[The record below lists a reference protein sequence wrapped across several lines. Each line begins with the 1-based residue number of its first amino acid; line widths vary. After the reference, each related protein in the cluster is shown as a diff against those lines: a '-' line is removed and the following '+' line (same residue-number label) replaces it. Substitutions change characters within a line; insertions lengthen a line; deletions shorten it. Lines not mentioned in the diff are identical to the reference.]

1 MKQLSKQEVRRR
13 KVIAECDN
21 GGGKHN
27 EEAGLFAL
35 FDAREDFVRSH
46 EATYRCDI
54 LWNLRGHI
62 PVLESYRERAATD
75 NQRPTIPG
83 LLLSYLGIASFLP
96 ITRGPEAN
104 HRLALRYPVQSQLL
118 SKVHSQEALTAT
130 SSRSTVTR
138 GPKPTLR
145 APCARPQ
152 PIRVI
157 DTRPAAISR
166 PVLSLNFPPTISTSP
181 FYHLYIRPPRS
192 FPFSTSYN
200 HSSTVHP
207 TFKLSCRQN
216 ISLRLKNSSSEHHL
230 MFSFLTLVLSS
241 RVRMSSKQNPFM
253 SKGSKKR
260 PAADEVLLGKRQ
272 KRFKMG
278 TNIKGGHAPSF
289 KPITVDLDEEDQM
302 IVDMKQQGYKDEDIR
317 DRLIE
322 KGFTCYEARSVACR
336 WMRIRKKT
344 QEYEEKL
351 LDEELTDW
359 HLGEDEMLEEAYEIA
374 DKKFQIE
381 LEKLEQKRWTW
392 TAQNLNKRLPRERFS
407 AKACRQRHEA
417 RRNGTAR
424 CPPEIDPDPEG
435 RQREREE
442 RIAAYKLR
450 KEEEA
455 KRDAIEAEEKKR
467 SKKDNTAEKI
477 AARQRKEAQ
486 AALKAQ
492 KKKDAVEY
500 RQSLVEAV
508 TLAKQRK
515 QNALNAAREERIYNE
530 RKHRF
535 FNRLHK
541 QLKKEVAALLRKKE
555 RNNGVTPEPEDTEVV
570 HPPKSRYTYK
580 NTAEQIRNENI
591 SATEAAINARSH
603 EFIGVVEPVAT
614 AAVDTQPMPITT
626 PSDSNRRESW
636 QPAIATDGFSE
647 EPRSWCTIDE
657 LHNILRARGMLLNR
671 MKENKAI
678 IISRLNNEDKTTD
691 IEQLRDLLKAR
702 HEDSN
707 GTKTELVRRL
717 AISDAKS
724 SRKYQNLRTN
734 RPLDENGN
742 RIKVT
747 MPAKPAV
754 SKAATRYNARDVTI
768 KEGKA
773 VVNTQTPA
781 TKKRA
786 STRKTPAK
794 AAAKNPSNKAKG
806 TSASKKFIPDDDE
819 GDNEES
825 GILHEP
831 TEDDMKDIG
840 THDLQIQTHGEK
852 EPSWNRSR
860 GITTFQ
866 WSAAKLSKSIIESF
880 VTLLTSFGPFANVPA
895 GFPRDIVGA
904 PAFFI
909 TSDLGLPRIPH
920 STHKGMRQ
928 SSSVWYSGRLRGLE
942 GGYLKGLGRSHS
954 LSIFNSVFEY
964 IFTYVI
970 MVHLRTDIGATNP
983 NAPLHPEENSTYAK
997 ELTCDVLIVGAGFGG
1012 VYLLHKLRDEVALN
1026 VKIFEAANELGGV
1039 WRWNCYPGARVDTQ
1053 VPIYEYSIEKVW
1065 KDWTWTQKYPD
1076 FNELRDYF
1084 IHVENTLDI
1093 KKDVSFNTRVIGSQF
1108 DNESK
1113 MWTVKTEDGRTAK
1126 CKYLINAIGFAAKR
1140 HFPDWN
1146 GLTDFKGELHH
1157 SSFWPDEGVDV
1168 KGKRVAV
1175 IGTGSTGIQIAQET
1189 AKDAAS
1195 VTVFQRTPNLCLP
1208 MRQRDLTKEEQQN
1221 AKGEYPE
1228 IYRNRLT
1235 TFAGF
1240 SYDFVEK
1247 NTFDDN
1253 EEQRQK
1259 FYEELW
1265 EEGGFKFWLANYKD
1279 LLFDSKAN
1287 DQAYNFWAKKTR
1299 ARIADPR
1306 KRDILAP
1313 LKAPHAWGTK
1323 RPSLEQNFYELMDR
1337 AENDVVNVRETP
1349 ITEFTETGIVTSDG
1363 KLREFDIIAL
1373 ATGFDSVTGGMKN
1386 MGLKDTEGKDLGER
1400 WKNGTWTYLGMTC
1413 NGFPNMFFLYGAQG
1427 PTAFSNGPTCVEVQ
1441 GDWIVDAIA
1450 TLQKTGKQT
1459 IEPTKDAETS
1469 WHKLVTEL
1477 SDKTLFPGTE
1487 SWYMGA
1493 NIPGKPREQL
1503 NFPGGFP
1510 MWSIPML
1517 RILRCNPRNN
1527 RFGSHGDVLCQMKNQ
1542 EALNANAMHGSLSL
1556 PDEELDTLFLGSIL
1570 R

>member
-1 MKQLSKQEVRRR
+1 MKQLSKQELR
-13 KVIAECDN
+13 K
-21 GGGKHN
+21 GK
-27 EEAGLFAL
+27 GQK
-35 FDAREDFVRSH
+35 
-46 EATYRCDI
+46 TK
-54 LWNLRGHI
+54 G
-62 PVLESYRERAATD
+62 YRERAATD

-157 DTRPAAISR
+157 DTRPAAISSALGTEALYPGPCYHSIFPQPYPPLQPLIYSTPNLQAIMSTEHITPTEELFFGAPSDVLVPYTCPVVPR
-166 PVLSLNFPPTISTSP
+166 PDGEDDGE
-181 FYHLYIRPPRS
+181 YIDDID
-192 FPFSTSYN
+192 
-200 HSSTVHP
+200 
-207 TFKLSCRQN
+207 K
-216 ISLRLKNSSSEHHL
+216 
-230 MFSFLTLVLSS
+230 
-241 RVRMSSKQNPFM
+241 SSKQNPFM

-860 GITTFQ
+860 VLYLSTPDFPVVRCVHTIAITLQ
-866 WSAAKLSKSIIESF
+866 DVMDLSF
-880 VTLLTSFGPFANVPA
+880 VFLIWVVFSLDSSKRLPELTKHALNKA

-1542 EALNANAMHGSLSL
+1542 EVEPRYHDSEPQFRSSSLKQALNANAMHGSLSL